1 MGLKSNETGSNQEK
15 ANKIT
20 ENLNEDEYEIYEPML
35 EGLRVDDRL
44 SIYYNLI
51 FLVRRIIF
59 VITIFFLVE
68 KN

>member
-1 MGLKSNETGSNQEK
+1 M
-15 ANKIT
+15 T
-20 ENLNEDEYEIYEPML
+20 ENLNEDEYEMYEPIL

-51 FLVRRIIF
+51 FLGRRIIF